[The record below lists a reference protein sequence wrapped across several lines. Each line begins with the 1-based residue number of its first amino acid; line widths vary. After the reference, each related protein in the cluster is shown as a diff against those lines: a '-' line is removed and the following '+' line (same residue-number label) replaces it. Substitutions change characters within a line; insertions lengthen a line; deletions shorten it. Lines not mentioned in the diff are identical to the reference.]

1 VSITSKSPP
10 RSASSTDNVCKLS
23 IKIKEGYKKMA
34 SLIDFILP
42 EDQEKYRAIIER
54 AAEAKAN
61 APKVRKPRAPMTEEQ
76 KIKMTEARLAKLQAK
91 LAALR
96 ANKE

>member
-1 VSITSKSPP
+1 
-10 RSASSTDNVCKLS
+10 
-23 IKIKEGYKKMA
+23 MA

-42 EDQEKYRAIIER
+42 EDAQRYKEIIER

-76 KIKMTEARLAKLQAK
+76 KIKMTERRLAKLQAK

>member
-1 VSITSKSPP
+1 
-10 RSASSTDNVCKLS
+10 
-23 IKIKEGYKKMA
+23 MA

-42 EDQEKYRAIIER
+42 EDVQLYKAIIER

-76 KIKMTEARLAKLQAK
+76 KIKMTERRLAKLQAK
-91 LAALR
+91 LAVLR

>member
-1 VSITSKSPP
+1 
-10 RSASSTDNVCKLS
+10 
-23 IKIKEGYKKMA
+23 MA

-42 EDQEKYRAIIER
+42 EDAQRYKEIIER

-76 KIKMTEARLAKLQAK
+76 KIKMTEARLVKLQAK